1 MNILVTI
8 RPTAEMIAEC
18 CRRNV

>member
-8 RPTAEMIAEC
+8 RPTAEVIAEC